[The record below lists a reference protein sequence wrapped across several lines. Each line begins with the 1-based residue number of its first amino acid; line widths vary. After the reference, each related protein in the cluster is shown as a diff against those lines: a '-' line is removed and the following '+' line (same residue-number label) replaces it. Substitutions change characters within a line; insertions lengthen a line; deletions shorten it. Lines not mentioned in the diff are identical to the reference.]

1 MPVFLIVSVLCLALG
16 IWLIQKITL
25 VILGVVVAGVV
36 GTLAD
41 KMVPGELPFGIPGAI
56 LAGWLGFVL
65 GHKVMGDFGPSI
77 AGYYLLP
84 GFVGALAIAFVAELV
99 GSKKSQA

>member
-1 MPVFLIVSVLCLALG
+1 MAVFLSLVAISVFLG
-16 IWLIQKITL
+16 IWLMKALTL
-25 VILGVVVAGVV
+25 IIGGAIVAGIV

-41 KMVPGELPFGIPGAI
+41 KIVPGDLPFGMPGAI

-65 GHKVMGDFGPSI
+65 GHSLIGSFGPSI

-84 GFVGALAIAFVAELV
+84 GFLGAVIIAFLAEVL
-99 GSKKSQA
+99 GSKKRS